1 MAEKSAMPTAPP
13 SGPPGGYPELPPSYD
28 ESVGGAGKVSFYTK
42 YLMADAIYPKNSFL
56 TKFTI
61 LKAHF

>member
-28 ESVGGAGKVSFYTK
+28 ESVGGAGKVSFYT
-42 YLMADAIYPKNSFL
+42 
-56 TKFTI
+56 
-61 LKAHF
+61 